1 MDESVHFPYLFG
13 FLDTLAKHSV
23 IYVAL
28 RVSIVQ
34 GELKMEPKMMCLMVL
49 SCGEISETSKKEL
62 EEVVV
67 VLKKLKNWE
76 IEKITLMEDQK
87 STK

>member
-1 MDESVHFPYLFG
+1 
-13 FLDTLAKHSV
+13 
-23 IYVAL
+23 
-28 RVSIVQ
+28 
-34 GELKMEPKMMCLMVL
+34 MEPKMMCLMVL